1 MTPVEEKDH
10 QAASHEETIVP
21 VKPGF
26 SRIDPVAA
34 AARREPGRSPRLL
47 VGVALAAMLLLAL
60 AVIFVLPAW
69 VADDESEQTAAV
81 APVEEE
87 VLPEESAAPVLSAEE
102 IAALRAE
109 AEALLAELLTQQAR
123 LEELAAAGWG
133 EDIWEQYQDR
143 SRAGDD
149 AYLANAFGEAV
160 PAYSDA
166 LELGTQL
173 LERSADLVAAAISA
187 GNSAL
192 EAGNARLALEQF
204 ELALGIEADNTAA
217 QNGRARAESLPQVL
231 VLVQQGADFEREGE
245 LNEAAEAYREALGLD
260 PQWQPARSALSSVT
274 ATIANQEFDALMSR
288 GLSALAAEDYSDA
301 YDLFAEA
308 LVLRPDSADARN
320 AQVQAEQG
328 QKLDEI
334 ALVEARAL
342 GFEARELW
350 ENAIQLYRGL
360 LETDESLAF
369 AQAGLQRSIL
379 RADLD
384 AKLVNLIDNPALL
397 FSDQVLADAGL
408 LLDEAQQVENAGDRL
423 TQQIAD
429 LDRLIVLAS
438 TPVTVKL
445 TSDALTNVTVFRVG
459 ALGTFSD
466 TEVELRPGNYRAQ
479 GTRNGYR
486 DVLVDIIVRPGRDMT
501 PIEVRCVEP
510 I

>member
-1 MTPVEEKDH
+1 MTSVEDKDP
-10 QAASHEETIVP
+10 QATRHEETITP

-26 SRIDPVAA
+26 ARIDPVAT
-34 AARREPGRSPRLL
+34 AARPDTGGSSRLL
-47 VGVALAAMLLLAL
+47 VGVALVAMLLLAL

-69 VADDESEQTAAV
+69 VADDEPEQAAV
-81 APVEEE
+81 AEPVDEE
-87 VLPEESAAPVLSAEE
+87 VLPEEPAGPVLSAEE
-102 IAALRAE
+102 LAALREE

-149 AYLANAFGEAV
+149 AYLANAFSEAV

-166 LELGTQL
+166 LELGAQL

-204 ELALGIEADNTAA
+204 ELALGIEADNTTA
-217 QNGRARAESLPQVL
+217 QTGRARAESLPQVL
-231 VLVQQGADFEREGE
+231 VLVQQGAEFERQGE

-260 PQWQPARSALSSVT
+260 PQWQPARSALTSVT
-274 ATIANQEFDALMSR
+274 ARIENQEFDGLMSL

-308 LVLRPDSADARN
+308 LVIRPGSDDARS

-328 QKLDEI
+328 MKLDEI

-342 GFEARELW
+342 GFETRELW

-369 AQAGLQRSIL
+369 AQVGLQRSIL

-384 AKLVNLIDNPALL
+384 AKLVNLIENPALL

-408 LLDEAQQVENAGDRL
+408 LLDEARQVESAGDRL
-423 TQQIAD
+423 AQQITD

-438 TPVTVKL
+438 TPIAVQL
-445 TSDALTNVTVFRVG
+445 SSDELTNVTVYRVG
-459 ALGTFSD
+459 ALGTFAG

-486 DVLVDIIVRPGRDMT
+486 DVLVDIIVRPGRDTT
-501 PIEVRCVEP
+501 PIDVRCVEP